1 MKIDNDAYYAIINKD
16 GGNVYDWFND
26 RVYLGRWVM
35 SAYNQI
41 KNKEQYKIYLIS
53 NVLEVNNE

>member
-16 GGNVYDWFND
+16 GNNVYDWFND

-41 KNKEQYKIYLIS
+41 KDKDKYKICLIS

>member
-1 MKIDNDAYYAIINKD
+1 VKIDNDAYYAIISKD
-16 GGNVYDWFND
+16 GSNVYEWFND

-41 KNKEQYKIYLIS
+41 KDKDKYKIYLIS